1 VPVFQFTANAL
12 DNEITLVE
20 CIIGKT
26 PAQTINDLD
35 PDTQISLA
43 LSFMEHN
50 HTINEIVRRA
60 DAIGFPIR
68 ELCGEADVSL
78 STFWRW
84 QQPEANP
91 RMRDMRA
98 ALDRIERVL
107 AERERKVLASLVA
120 RHPEAAL
127 RNLDEGETP

>member
-1 VPVFQFTANAL
+1 MA
-12 DNEITLVE
+12 E
-20 CIIGKT
+20 CNIGKT

-35 PDTQISLA
+35 PSTQIRIA
-43 LSFMEHN
+43 ISFMEHN

-60 DAIGFPIR
+60 EAIGFPVR
-68 ELCGEADVSL
+68 DLCGEAEVSL

-107 AERERKVLASLVA
+107 TERERKVLASLVQ

-127 RNLDEGETP
+127 RNLDEGEVDAK